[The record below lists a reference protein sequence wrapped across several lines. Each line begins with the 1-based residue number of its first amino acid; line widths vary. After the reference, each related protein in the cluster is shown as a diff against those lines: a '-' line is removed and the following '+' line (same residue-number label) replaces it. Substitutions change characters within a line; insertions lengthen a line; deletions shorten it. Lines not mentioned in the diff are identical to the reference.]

1 MSDGI
6 VIIGSGFA
14 ARQLV
19 KNIRKQDPNIP
30 LTLIAADSMDEYNK
44 PDLSHVVSRGQNADD
59 LTLQTAGEF
68 AEQYNLRLF
77 PHTWV
82 SDIDADNQ
90 RVKSQDREWRYDKLV
105 LATGATPFIP
115 PVPGRELML
124 TLNSQREYGA
134 AQSQLRDAK
143 RVLIVGGGLI
153 GCELAMDFCRAGKA
167 VTVVDNSASV
177 LSALMPPEASSRLQ
191 HRLTDMG
198 VHLMLKT
205 QLESLK
211 QSTDGIR
218 VTFDRQRT
226 VMVDAVV
233 AAAGLRPETALA
245 RHAGLEINRGVV
257 VNSQLQTSHPA
268 IYALGDCAEING
280 MVLPFLQ
287 PILLS
292 AMCLGK
298 NLLAQQGE
306 LKLPPMLVK
315 VKTPD
320 LPLHLAGDT
329 RREDLTWNIVAA
341 KDGLVAKGVDAE
353 NRLRAF
359 VVSEDRMKDAFALL
373 RQLVS

>member
-19 KNIRKQDPNIP
+19 KNIRKQDTHIP

-44 PDLSHVVSRGQNADD
+44 PDLSHVVSRGQRADD

-68 AEQYNLRLF
+68 AEQYHLRLF
-77 PHTWV
+77 PYTWV
-82 SDIDADNQ
+82 SDLDAAAKV
-90 RVKSQDREWRYDKLV
+90 VKSQDREWRYDKLV
-105 LATGATPFIP
+105 LATGAAPFIP
-115 PVPGRELML
+115 PVPGHELML

-134 AQSQLRDAK
+134 AQSQLHDAQ

-177 LSALMPPEASSRLQ
+177 LSALMPPEVSSRLQ

-205 QLESLK
+205 QLEGLE
-211 QSTDGIR
+211 QTADGIR
-218 VTFDRQRT
+218 VSLDRQRSVT
-226 VMVDAVV
+226 VDAVV

-245 RHAGLEINRGVV
+245 RHAGLMIRRGVV
-257 VNSQLQTSHPA
+257 VNSRLQTSDPA

-280 MVLPFLQ
+280 SVLPFLQ

-292 AMCLGK
+292 AMCLAK
-298 NLLAQQGE
+298 NLLSQANE
-306 LKLPPMLVK
+306 LTLPPMLVK
-315 VKTPD
+315 IKTPD
-320 LPLHLAGDT
+320 LPLHLAGETQRD
-329 RREDLTWNIVAA
+329 DLTWNLVAA
-341 KDGLVAKGVDAE
+341 KEGVVAKGVDAA
-353 NRLRAF
+353 NQLRAF
-359 VVSEDRMKDAFALL
+359 VVSEDRMKEAFALL
-373 RQLVS
+373 KQLVR

>member
-19 KNIRKQDPNIP
+19 KNIRKQDTHIP

-44 PDLSHVVSRGQNADD
+44 PDLSHVVSRGQRADD

-68 AEQYNLRLF
+68 SEQYHLRLF
-77 PHTWV
+77 PYTWV
-82 SDIDADNQ
+82 SDLDAAAKV
-90 RVKSQDREWRYDKLV
+90 VKSQDREWRYDKLV
-105 LATGATPFIP
+105 LATGAAPFIP
-115 PVPGRELML
+115 PVPGHELML

-134 AQSQLRDAK
+134 AQSQLHDAQ

-177 LSALMPPEASSRLQ
+177 LSALMPPEVSSRLQ

-205 QLESLK
+205 QLEGLE
-211 QSTDGIR
+211 QTADGIR
-218 VTFDRQRT
+218 VSLDRQRSVT
-226 VMVDAVV
+226 VDAVV

-245 RHAGLEINRGVV
+245 RHAGLMIRRGVV
-257 VNSQLQTSHPA
+257 VNSRLQTSDPA

-280 MVLPFLQ
+280 SVLPFLQ

-292 AMCLGK
+292 AMCLAK
-298 NLLAQQGE
+298 NLLSQANE
-306 LKLPPMLVK
+306 LTLPPMLVK

-320 LPLHLAGDT
+320 LPLHLAGETQRD
-329 RREDLTWNIVAA
+329 DLTWNLVAA
-341 KDGLVAKGVDAE
+341 KEGVVAKGVDAA
-353 NRLRAF
+353 NQLRAF
-359 VVSEDRMKDAFALL
+359 VVSEDRMKEAFALL
-373 RQLVS
+373 KQLVR

>member
-19 KNIRKQDPNIP
+19 KNIRKQDPQIP

-44 PDLSHVVSRGQNADD
+44 PDLSHVVSRGQRADD

-68 AEQYNLRLF
+68 AEQYHLRLF
-77 PHTWV
+77 PYTWV
-82 SDIDADNQ
+82 SDLDAAAKV
-90 RVKSQDREWRYDKLV
+90 VKSQDREWRYDKLV
-105 LATGATPFIP
+105 LATGAAPFIP
-115 PVPGRELML
+115 PVPGHELML

-134 AQSQLRDAK
+134 AQSQLHDAQ

-177 LSALMPPEASSRLQ
+177 LSALMPPEVSSRLQ

-205 QLESLK
+205 QLEGLE
-211 QSTDGIR
+211 QTADGIR
-218 VTFDRQRT
+218 VSLDRQRSVT
-226 VMVDAVV
+226 VDAVV

-245 RHAGLEINRGVV
+245 RHAGLMIRRGVV
-257 VNSQLQTSHPA
+257 VNSRLQTSDPA

-280 MVLPFLQ
+280 SVLPFLQ

-292 AMCLGK
+292 AMCLAK
-298 NLLAQQGE
+298 NLLSQANE
-306 LKLPPMLVK
+306 LTLPPMLVK

-320 LPLHLAGDT
+320 LPLHLAGETQRD
-329 RREDLTWNIVAA
+329 DLTWNLVAA
-341 KDGLVAKGVDAE
+341 KEGVVAKGVDAA
-353 NRLRAF
+353 NQLRAF
-359 VVSEDRMKDAFALL
+359 VVSEDRMKEAFALL
-373 RQLVS
+373 KQLVR